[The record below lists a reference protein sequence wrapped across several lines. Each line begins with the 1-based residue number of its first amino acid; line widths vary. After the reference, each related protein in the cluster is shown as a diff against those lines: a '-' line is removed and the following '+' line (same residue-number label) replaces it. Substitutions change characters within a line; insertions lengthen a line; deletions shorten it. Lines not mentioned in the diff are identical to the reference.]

1 VLYTVEVRLVNFKSL
16 TIKNFLSVGETP
28 VTINFQPGVNV
39 ITGTNYDKED
49 SKNGV
54 GKSTIADALYFA
66 LFGTTIRELSKD
78 LIVNSFTKKKC
89 EVMLD
94 IDIENGNGLS
104 QYRIVRTINP
114 TKCHMTKNGEDIT
127 RSTMAKTNEFIQKL
141 VLSNGKI
148 FQNSVIMTINNTV
161 PFMAQSKVDKRK
173 FIESILSLE
182 IFSDMLSKAREEH
195 NELKKD
201 YEVLFTKIEGIEKG
215 YMFNKE
221 QLDAFEENKRQK
233 IEALIK
239 RIEENKQKI
248 EELKKS
254 IKQLPDDVLEKLDI
268 KIQQCNEEL
277 QELQKL
283 YKNAYQV
290 LADIKSKICHIED
303 QLKEIEKV
311 GAICTTCK
319 RAYSD
324 DDLKHKEA
332 NKKELN
338 SKLKDLTRELNIAQ
352 KELDKV
358 NTSQVKKE
366 KEIKDIQDKKN
377 IIRDVLNNNKN
388 IETKYGLINET
399 IQSLLK
405 EIEQVKNETN
415 KALEEVVKDLEEKFK
430 TGKQELVKLDHNCS
444 VLEVVRFVVSEEG
457 VKSYIVKKILA
468 VLNGRMAYYLDK
480 LHANCLCQFNEF
492 FDELITDEK
501 GEQKSYFNFSG
512 GERKRI
518 DLACLFSFLDI
529 RRMQGD
535 VHFSTIFYDELL
547 DSSLDDKGV
556 ELVLDILRERAQ
568 KHNENCYIITHRGTT
583 ITEKIDNTVF
593 LEKRNNFT
601 YLLS

>member
-1 VLYTVEVRLVNFKSL
+1 MRLVNFKTLS
-16 TIKNFLSVGETP
+16 IKNFLSVGEVP
-28 VTINFQPGVNV
+28 VTINFQDGVNV

-78 LIVNSFTKKKC
+78 LIVNSFSKKKC
-89 EVMLD
+89 EVVLD

-104 QYRIVRTINP
+104 QYRITRTINP

-127 RSTMAKTNEFIQKL
+127 RSTMAKTNEYIQKL
-141 VLSNGKI
+141 IMSNGKI

-161 PFMAQSKVDKRK
+161 PFMAQSKIDKRK

-182 IFSDMLSKAREEH
+182 IFSEMLSKAREEH
-195 NELKKD
+195 NILKKD
-201 YEVLFTKIEGIEKG
+201 YEVLFTKVEGIEKG
-215 YMFNKE
+215 YKFNKE
-221 QLDAFEENKRQK
+221 QLDTFEENKKLK
-233 IEALIK
+233 IAEIEKRIDENKVKVADLIK
-239 RIEENKQKI
+239 Q
-248 EELKKS
+248 
-254 IKQLPDDVLEKLDI
+254 IKQLPDDVMQKLDE
-268 KIQQCNEEL
+268 KEQACKDELVNIQ
-277 QELQKL
+277 KD
-283 YKNAYQV
+283 YKQAYQT
-290 LADIKSKICHIED
+290 LADIKSKISHTED
-303 QLKEIEKV
+303 QLEEIEKV

-319 RAYSD
+319 RAYSA

-338 SKLKDLTRELNIAQ
+338 SKLKELNKKLTTAQ
-352 KELDKV
+352 KALDKV
-358 NTSQVKKE
+358 NSDQVKKE
-366 KEIKDIQDKKN
+366 KELKDIQDKKN
-377 IIRDVLNNNKN
+377 VVRDVINNNKN
-388 IETKYGLINET
+388 TETKISLINEN
-399 IQSLLK
+399 IQALLK
-405 EIEQVKNETN
+405 EIEDVKKQTNE
-415 KALEEVVKDLEEKFK
+415 ALENVVKELEEKLK
-430 TGKQELVKLDHNCS
+430 TGKQELEKLDHHCN
-444 VLEVVRFVVSEEG
+444 VLECVKFVVSEEG

-480 LHANCLCQFNEF
+480 LHANCLCQFDEF
-492 FDELITDEK
+492 FDEQITDEK
-501 GEQKSYFNFSG
+501 SEHKSYFNFSG

-568 KHNENCYIITHRGTT
+568 KHKENCYIITHRGTT

-601 YLLS
+601 YLLE

>member
-1 VLYTVEVRLVNFKSL
+1 MRLVNFKSL
-16 TIKNFLSVGETP
+16 IIKNFLSVGETP
-28 VTINFQPGVNV
+28 VTIDFQTGVNV
-39 ITGTNYDKED
+39 ITGINYDKED

-54 GKSTIADALYFA
+54 GKSTIADALYFS
-66 LFGTTIRELSKD
+66 LFGATIRELSKD

-89 EVMLD
+89 EVVLNF
-94 IDIENGNGLS
+94 DIENGNGKS
-104 QYRIVRTINP
+104 EYKIVRTINP
-114 TKCHMTKNGEDIT
+114 TKCFMTRNGEDIT

-141 VLSNGKI
+141 VMSNGKI
-148 FQNSVIMTINNTV
+148 FQNSVIMTINTTI
-161 PFMAQSKVDKRK
+161 PFMAQSKIDKRK

-215 YMFNKE
+215 YKFNKE

-233 IEALIK
+233 IEALVK

-248 EELKKS
+248 EELKKE
-254 IKQLPDDVLEKLDI
+254 IKQLPKDVIEKLNTKEEEI
-268 KIQQCNEEL
+268 NNELKQIRE
-277 QELQKL
+277 L
-283 YKNAYQV
+283 YKAAYNN
-290 LADIKSKICHIED
+290 LADVKSKISHAEG
-303 QLKEIEKV
+303 QLKEIDKV

-319 RAYSD
+319 RAYSE
-324 DDLKHKEA
+324 DDLKHKES

-338 SKLKDLTRELNIAQ
+338 NKLKVLNKELDIAQ
-352 KELDKV
+352 KALDKI
-358 NTSQVKKE
+358 NTDQSKKE
-366 KEIKDIQDKKN
+366 KELKDIQDKKN
-377 IIRDVLNNNKN
+377 VVRDVINSNNNISTKITL
-388 IETKYGLINET
+388 IEEN

-405 EIEQVKNETN
+405 EIDRVKQESN
-415 KALEEVVKDLEEKFK
+415 KALEEVVKDLEEKLK
-430 TGKQELVKLDHNCS
+430 TGKQELEKLDHDCS

-556 ELVLDILRERAQ
+556 ELVLDVLRERARL
-568 KHNENCYIITHRGTT
+568 HNENCYIITHRGTT

>member
-1 VLYTVEVRLVNFKSL
+1 VRLVNFKSL

-28 VTINFQPGVNV
+28 VTVNFQSGVNV
-39 ITGTNYDKED
+39 ITGINYDKED

-89 EVMLD
+89 EIVLD

-104 QYRIVRTINP
+104 QYRITRTINP
-114 TKCHMTKNGEDIT
+114 TKCHMTKNGEDVT
-127 RSTMAKTNEFIQKL
+127 RSTMAKTNEYIQKL
-141 VLSNGKI
+141 IMSNGKI

-161 PFMAQSKVDKRK
+161 PFMAQSKIDKRK

-182 IFSDMLSKAREEH
+182 IFSEMLSKAREEH
-195 NELKKD
+195 NILKKD
-201 YEVLFTKIEGIEKG
+201 YEVLFAKVEGIEKG
-215 YMFNKE
+215 YKFNKE
-221 QLDAFEENKRQK
+221 QLDAFEETKRQK
-233 IEALIK
+233 IETLTK
-239 RIEENKQKI
+239 RIDESKAKI
-248 EELKKS
+248 EELKKD
-254 IKQLPDDVLEKLDI
+254 IKQLPNDVLEKLDV

-277 QELQKL
+277 QELQKQ
-283 YKNAYQV
+283 YKNAYQI
-290 LADIKSKICHIED
+290 LADVKSKISHIED

-324 DDLKHKEA
+324 DDLKHKES

-338 SKLKDLTRELNIAQ
+338 SKLKDLNKELATAQ
-352 KELDKV
+352 KALDKV
-358 NTSQVKKE
+358 NTDQTKKE
-366 KEIKDIQDKKN
+366 KEIKDLQDKKN
-377 IIRDVLNNNKN
+377 VVRDVLNNNKN
-388 IETKYGLINET
+388 TETKIGLINES
-399 IQSLLK
+399 IQELLK
-405 EIEQVKNETN
+405 EIEDVKKQTNE
-415 KALEEVVKDLEEKFK
+415 ALENVVKDLEEKLK
-430 TGKQELVKLDHNCS
+430 TGKADLEKLDHDCN
-444 VLEVVRFVVSEEG
+444 VLECVKFVVSEEG

-468 VLNGRMAYYLDK
+468 VLNGRMAYYLEK
-480 LHANCLCQFNEF
+480 LHANCLCQFDEF
-492 FDELITDEK
+492 FDEQITDEK
-501 GEQKSYFNFSG
+501 GEHKSYFNFSG

-556 ELVLDILRERAQ
+556 ELVLDVLRERAL
-568 KHNENCYIITHRGTT
+568 KHKENCYIITHRGTT

-601 YLLS
+601 YLLT

>member
-1 VLYTVEVRLVNFKSL
+1 MRLVNFKSL
-16 TIKNFLSVGETP
+16 TIKNFLSVGEVP
-28 VTINFQPGVNV
+28 VTINFQDGVNV
-39 ITGTNYDKED
+39 ITGINYDKED

-78 LIVNSFTKKKC
+78 LIVNSFSKKKC
-89 EVMLD
+89 EVVLD
-94 IDIENGNGLS
+94 INIENGNGLS
-104 QYRIVRTINP
+104 QYRITRTINP

-127 RSTMAKTNEFIQKL
+127 RSTMAKTNEYIQKL
-141 VLSNGKI
+141 IMSNGKI

-161 PFMAQSKVDKRK
+161 PFMAQSKIDKRK

-182 IFSDMLSKAREEH
+182 IFSEMLSKAREEH
-195 NELKKD
+195 NTLKKD
-201 YEVLFTKIEGIEKG
+201 YEVLFAKTEGIEKG
-215 YMFNKE
+215 YTFNKE
-221 QLDAFEENKRQK
+221 QLDTFEENKKQK
-233 IEALIK
+233 VTELEK
-239 RIEENKQKI
+239 RIDENKAKVA
-248 EELKKS
+248 ELKKD
-254 IKQLPDDVLEKLDI
+254 IKELPDDVLERLNI
-268 KIQQCNEEL
+268 KIEQCNEEL
-277 QELQKL
+277 KEIQNL
-283 YKNAYQV
+283 YKAAYQN
-290 LADIKSKICHIED
+290 LADVKSKISHVEN
-303 QLKEIEKV
+303 QLKETEKV

-324 DDLKHKEA
+324 DDIKHKES

-338 SKLKDLTRELNIAQ
+338 NKLKDLN
-352 KELDKV
+352 KELATVQRALDIV
-358 NTSQVKKE
+358 NTNQVKKE
-366 KEIKDIQDKKN
+366 KEIKDVQDKKN
-377 IIRDVLNNNKN
+377 VVRDILNNNKN
-388 IETKYGLINET
+388 VEVKIGLINEN
-399 IQSLLK
+399 IQDVLKDINDVKKQTNESL
-405 EIEQVKNETN
+405 EN
-415 KALEEVVKDLEEKFK
+415 VVKELKQKFI
-430 TGKQELVKLDHNCS
+430 TGKEELEKLDKECA
-444 VLEVVRFVVSEEG
+444 VLECVKFVVSEEG

-480 LHANCLCQFNEF
+480 LHANCLCQFDEF
-492 FDELITDEK
+492 FDEQITDEK
-501 GEQKSYFNFSG
+501 KEHKSYFNFSG

-583 ITEKIDNTVF
+583 ITEKIDNTIF

-601 YLLS
+601 YLL

>member
-1 VLYTVEVRLVNFKSL
+1 VRLVNFKTL

-28 VTINFQPGVNV
+28 VAISFQEGVNV

-78 LIVNSFTKKKC
+78 LIVNSFSKKKC
-89 EVMLD
+89 EVVLD

-104 QYRIVRTINP
+104 QYRITRTINP
-114 TKCHMTKNGEDIT
+114 TKCYMTKNGEDVT
-127 RSTMAKTNEFIQKL
+127 RSTMAKTNEYIQRL
-141 VLSNGKI
+141 IMSNGKI

-161 PFMAQSKVDKRK
+161 PFMAQSKIDKRK

-182 IFSDMLSKAREEH
+182 IFSEMLSKAREEH
-195 NELKKD
+195 NVLKKD
-201 YEVLFTKIEGIEKG
+201 YEVLFAKVEGIEKG
-215 YMFNKE
+215 YNFNKE
-221 QLDAFEENKRQK
+221 QLDAFEENKRLK
-233 IEALIK
+233 IEALEK
-239 RIEENKQKI
+239 RIEENKIKI
-248 EELKKS
+248 DELKKS
-254 IKQLPDDVLEKLDI
+254 IKELPEDVLERLDI
-268 KIQQCNEEL
+268 KVEQGNEEL
-277 QELQKL
+277 KEIQNL
-283 YKNAYQV
+283 YKAAYQN
-290 LADIKSKICHIED
+290 LADIKSKINHIED

-324 DDLKHKEA
+324 DDLKHKES

-338 SKLKDLTRELNIAQ
+338 NKLKELNKELAIAQ
-352 KELDKV
+352 KGLDKV
-358 NTSQVKKE
+358 NASQVKKE

-377 IIRDVLNNNKN
+377 VVRDVLNNNKN
-388 IETKYGLINET
+388 IETKIGLINENVHE
-399 IQSLLK
+399 IIK
-405 EIEQVKNETN
+405 EIDEVKKQTN
-415 KALEEVVKDLEEKFK
+415 DALERVVKELEEKLK
-430 TGKQELVKLDHNCS
+430 TGKTDLGKLDHECN
-444 VLEVVRFVVSEEG
+444 VLECVKFVVSEEG

-480 LHANCLCQFNEF
+480 LHANCLCQFDEF
-492 FDELITDEK
+492 FDEQITDEK
-501 GEQKSYFNFSG
+501 GEHKSYFNFSG

-556 ELVLDILRERAQ
+556 ELVLDILKERAL
-568 KHNENCYIITHRGTT
+568 KHKENCYIITHRGTT

-601 YLLS
+601 YLLQ

>member
-1 VLYTVEVRLVNFKSL
+1 MRLVNFKSL

-28 VTINFQPGVNV
+28 VTINFQTGVNV

-89 EVMLD
+89 EVVLD

-104 QYRIVRTINP
+104 QYRITRTINP

-127 RSTMAKTNEFIQKL
+127 RSTMAKTNEYIQKL

-161 PFMAQSKVDKRK
+161 PFMAQSKIDKRK

-182 IFSDMLSKAREEH
+182 IFSEMLSKAREEH
-195 NELKKD
+195 NILKKD
-201 YEVLFTKIEGIEKG
+201 YEVLFTKVEGIEKG
-215 YMFNKE
+215 YKFNKE
-221 QLDAFEENKRQK
+221 QLDTFEENK
-233 IEALIK
+233 
-239 RIEENKQKI
+239 KQKI
-248 EELKKS
+248 AEIEKRIAENKVKIADLIKQ
-254 IKQLPDDVLEKLDI
+254 IKQLPDDVMQKLDE
-268 KIQQCNEEL
+268 KEQSCKDELVNIQ
-277 QELQKL
+277 KD
-283 YKNAYQV
+283 YKQAYQT
-290 LADIKSKICHIED
+290 LADIKSKISHIED
-303 QLKEIEKV
+303 QLEEIEKV

-319 RAYSD
+319 RAYSN

-338 SKLKDLTRELNIAQ
+338 IRLKGLNKELIAAQ
-352 KELDKV
+352 KTLDKV
-358 NTSQVKKE
+358 NSDQSKKE
-366 KEIKDIQDKKN
+366 KELKDIQDKKN
-377 IIRDVLNNNKN
+377 VVRDVISNNKN
-388 IETKYGLINET
+388 TETKISLINEN
-399 IQSLLK
+399 IQALLK
-405 EIEQVKNETN
+405 EIKEVQKLTNE
-415 KALEEVVKDLEEKFK
+415 ALENVVKELEEKLK
-430 TGKQELVKLDHNCS
+430 IGKKSLEKLDKDCS
-444 VLEVVRFVVSEEG
+444 VLECVKFVVSEEG

-480 LHANCLCQFNEF
+480 LHANCLCQFDEF
-492 FDELITDEK
+492 FDEQITDEK
-501 GEQKSYFNFSG
+501 GELKSYFNFSG

-556 ELVLDILRERAQ
+556 ELVLDVLRERAQ

-601 YLLS
+601 YLLT

>member
-1 VLYTVEVRLVNFKSL
+1 MRLVNFKSL

-28 VTINFQPGVNV
+28 VTVNFQSGVNV
-39 ITGTNYDKED
+39 ITGINYDKED

-66 LFGTTIRELSKD
+66 LFGTTIRDLSKD

-89 EVMLD
+89 EVVLNF
-94 IDIENGNGLS
+94 DIENGNGKS
-104 QYRIVRTINP
+104 EYKIVRTINP
-114 TKCHMTKNGEDIT
+114 TKCFMTRNGEDIT

-141 VLSNGKI
+141 VMSNGKI
-148 FQNSVIMTINNTV
+148 FQNSVIMTINTTV
-161 PFMAQSKVDKRK
+161 PFMAQSKIDKRK

-201 YEVLFTKIEGIEKG
+201 YEVLYTKIEGIEKG
-215 YMFNKE
+215 YKFNKE
-221 QLDAFEENKRQK
+221 QLDTFEENKRQK

-239 RIEENKQKI
+239 RIEENKQKV
-248 EELKKS
+248 EGLKKD
-254 IKQLPDDVLEKLDI
+254 IKKLPDDVIEKLNAKEEEI
-268 KIQQCNEEL
+268 NNELKQIRE
-277 QELQKL
+277 L
-283 YKNAYQV
+283 YKAAYNN
-290 LADIKSKICHIED
+290 LADVKSKISHVES
-303 QLKEIEKV
+303 QLKEIDKV

-319 RAYSD
+319 REYSE
-324 DDLKHKEA
+324 DDLKHKES

-338 SKLKDLTRELNIAQ
+338 NKLKNFDKELTIAQ
-352 KELDKV
+352 KALDTV
-358 NTSQVKKE
+358 NADQSRKE
-366 KEIKDIQDKKN
+366 KDLKDVQDKKN
-377 IIRDVLNNNKN
+377 VVRDVINSNNNIGTKITL
-388 IETKYGLINET
+388 IEEN

-405 EIEQVKNETN
+405 EIEQVKNESN
-415 KALEEVVKDLEEKFK
+415 KALEEVVKDLENKLK
-430 TGKQELVKLDHNCS
+430 AGKVDLEKLDHDCS
-444 VLEVVRFVVSEEG
+444 VLEVVKFVVSEEG

-480 LHANCLCQFNEF
+480 LHANCLCQFNEY
-492 FDELITDEK
+492 FDEQITDEK

-556 ELVLDILRERAQ
+556 ELVLDVLRERAQ
-568 KHNENCYIITHRGTT
+568 MYNENCYIITHRGTT

>member
-1 VLYTVEVRLVNFKSL
+1 
-16 TIKNFLSVGETP
+16 
-28 VTINFQPGVNV
+28 
-39 ITGTNYDKED
+39 
-49 SKNGV
+49 
-54 GKSTIADALYFA
+54 
-66 LFGTTIRELSKD
+66 
-78 LIVNSFTKKKC
+78 
-89 EVMLD
+89 
-94 IDIENGNGLS
+94 
-104 QYRIVRTINP
+104 
-114 TKCHMTKNGEDIT
+114 MTRNGEDIT

-141 VLSNGKI
+141 VMSNGKI
-148 FQNSVIMTINNTV
+148 FQNSVIMTINTTV
-161 PFMAQSKVDKRK
+161 PFMAQSKIDKRK

-215 YMFNKE
+215 YKFNKE

-233 IEALIK
+233 IEALVK
-239 RIEENKQKI
+239 RIDENKQKI
-248 EELKKS
+248 EEFKKE
-254 IKQLPDDVLEKLDI
+254 IKQLPKDVIEKLNTKEEEI
-268 KIQQCNEEL
+268 NNELKQIRE
-277 QELQKL
+277 L
-283 YKNAYQV
+283 YKAAYNN
-290 LADIKSKICHIED
+290 LADVKSRISHAEG
-303 QLKEIEKV
+303 QLKEIDKV

-319 RAYSD
+319 RAYSE
-324 DDLKHKEA
+324 DDLKHKDS

-338 SKLKDLTRELNIAQ
+338 NKLKALNKEFDTAQ
-352 KELDKV
+352 KALDKI
-358 NTSQVKKE
+358 NIDQAKKE
-366 KEIKDIQDKKN
+366 KELKDIQDKKN
-377 IIRDVLNNNKN
+377 VVRDVINNNKN
-388 IETKYGLINET
+388 IETKITLIEEN
-399 IQSLLK
+399 IQSLTK
-405 EIEQVKNETN
+405 EIDQVKQESN
-415 KALEEVVKDLEEKFK
+415 KALEEVVKDLEEKLK
-430 TGKQELVKLDHNCS
+430 TGKQELEKLDHDCS

-468 VLNGRMAYYLDK
+468 VLNGRMAYYLEK

-556 ELVLDILRERAQ
+556 ELVLDVLRERAQ
-568 KHNENCYIITHRGTT
+568 MYNENCYIITHRGTT

>member
-1 VLYTVEVRLVNFKSL
+1 MRLVNFKTL
-16 TIKNFLSVGETP
+16 TIKNFLSVGESP
-28 VTINFQPGVNV
+28 VTIDFQKGVNV
-39 ITGTNYDKED
+39 ITGINHDKED

-78 LIVNSFTKKKC
+78 LIVNSFTKKRC
-89 EVMLD
+89 EVVLD
-94 IDIENGNGLS
+94 FDVENGNGLS
-104 QYRIVRTINP
+104 QYRIIRTINP
-114 TKCHMTKNGEDIT
+114 TKCFLTRNGEDVT
-127 RSTMAKTNEFIQKL
+127 RSTMAKTNEYIQKL

-161 PFMAQSKVDKRK
+161 PFMAQSKIDKRK

-195 NELKKD
+195 NGLKKD

-215 YMFNKE
+215 YKFNKE

-233 IEALIK
+233 IETLVK
-239 RIEENKQKI
+239 RVDENKQKI
-248 EELKKS
+248 EELKKQ
-254 IKQLPDDVLEKLDI
+254 IKSLPADVIEKLNI
-268 KIQQCNEEL
+268 KEEEINNEL
-277 QELQKL
+277 KQVRDL
-283 YKNAYQV
+283 YKAAYNN
-290 LADIKSKICHIED
+290 LADFKSKISHIED

-319 RAYSD
+319 REYSE

-338 SKLKDLTRELNIAQ
+338 SKLKDCNKDLNTAQ
-352 KELDKV
+352 KALDKI
-358 NTSQVKKE
+358 NTDQIKKE
-366 KEIKDIQDKKN
+366 KELKDIQDKKN
-377 IIRDVLNNNKN
+377 VVRDVINSNNNTNTKITLIEEN
-388 IETKYGLINET
+388 IESLSKET
-399 IQSLLK
+399 
-405 EIEQVKNETN
+405 EQVKNESN
-415 KALEEVVKDLEEKFK
+415 KALEEVVTDLEEKLK
-430 TGKQELVKLDHNCS
+430 TGKQDLEKLDHDCS
-444 VLEVVRFVVSEEG
+444 VLEVVKFVVSEEG

-492 FDELITDEK
+492 FDEQITDEK

-556 ELVLDILRERAQ
+556 ELVLDILRERSQ
-568 KHNENCYIITHRGTT
+568 MYNENCYIITHRGTT

>member
-1 VLYTVEVRLVNFKSL
+1 VRLVNFKSL

-89 EVMLD
+89 EVVLD

-104 QYRIVRTINP
+104 QYRITRTINP

-127 RSTMAKTNEFIQKL
+127 RSTMAKTNEYIQKL

-161 PFMAQSKVDKRK
+161 PFMAQSKIDKRK

-182 IFSDMLSKAREEH
+182 IFSEMLSKAREEH
-195 NELKKD
+195 NTLKKD
-201 YEVLFTKIEGIEKG
+201 YEVLFTKVEGIEKG
-215 YMFNKE
+215 YKFNKE
-221 QLDAFEENKRQK
+221 QLETFEENKKLK
-233 IEALIK
+233 IEALEK
-239 RIEENKQKI
+239 RTEENKAKTDD
-248 EELKKS
+248 LKKD
-254 IKQLPDDVLEKLDI
+254 IKELPDDVQERLNI
-268 KIQQCNEEL
+268 KIEQCNEEL
-277 QELQKL
+277 KEIQNL
-283 YKNAYQV
+283 YKAAYQN
-290 LADIKSKICHIED
+290 LADVKSKINHAEN
-303 QLKEIEKV
+303 QLKETEKV

-324 DDLKHKEA
+324 DDIKHKES

-338 SKLKDLTRELNIAQ
+338 NKLKDLNKELATAQ
-352 KELDKV
+352 KTLDKV
-358 NTSQVKKE
+358 NTNQVKKE
-366 KEIKDIQDKKN
+366 KEIKDVQDKKN
-377 IIRDVLNNNKN
+377 VVRDVLNNNKN
-388 IETKYGLINET
+388 VEVKIGLINEN
-399 IQSLLK
+399 IQEILK
-405 EIEQVKNETN
+405 DIDEVKKQTN
-415 KALEEVVKDLEEKFK
+415 NVLENVVKELEEKLK
-430 TGKQELVKLDHNCS
+430 AGKQELEKLDKDCA
-444 VLEVVRFVVSEEG
+444 VLECVKFVVSEEG

-480 LHANCLCQFNEF
+480 LHANCLCQFDEF
-492 FDELITDEK
+492 FDEQITDEK
-501 GEQKSYFNFSG
+501 GELKSYFNFSG

-556 ELVLDILRERAQ
+556 ELVLDVLRERAQ

-601 YLLS
+601 YLLT

>member
-1 VLYTVEVRLVNFKSL
+1 MRLVNFKSL

-28 VTINFQPGVNV
+28 VTINFQSGVNV
-39 ITGTNYDKED
+39 ITGVNYDKED

-89 EVMLD
+89 EVVLD
-94 IDIENGNGLS
+94 FDVENGNGLS
-104 QYRIVRTINP
+104 QYRIIRTIGP

-127 RSTMAKTNEFIQKL
+127 RSTMAKTNEYIQKL

-161 PFMAQSKVDKRK
+161 PFMAQSKIDKRK

-182 IFSDMLSKAREEH
+182 IFSEMLSKAREEH
-195 NELKKD
+195 NILKKD
-201 YEVLFTKIEGIEKG
+201 YEVLFTKVEGIEKG
-215 YMFNKE
+215 YKFNKE
-221 QLDAFEENKRQK
+221 QLDAFEETK
-233 IEALIK
+233 
-239 RIEENKQKI
+239 KQKI
-248 EELKKS
+248 EILTKRINENKIKIEDLKKE
-254 IKQLPDDVLEKLDI
+254 IKSLPEDVLEKLDI
-268 KIQQCNEEL
+268 KIEQCN
-277 QELQKL
+277 QELNEIRNQ
-283 YKNAYQV
+283 YKIAYQN
-290 LADIKSKICHIED
+290 LADIKSKISHIEN
-303 QLKEIEKV
+303 QLQEIEKV

-319 RAYSD
+319 RAYSED
-324 DDLKHKEA
+324 DIKHKES

-338 SKLKDLTRELNIAQ
+338 NKLKELNKELNVAQ
-352 KELDKV
+352 KALDKV
-358 NTSQVKKE
+358 NDGQVKKE
-366 KEIKDIQDKKN
+366 KEVKDIQDKKTVV
-377 IIRDVLNNNKN
+377 RDVLNNNKN
-388 IETKYGLINET
+388 TEIKIGLINES
-399 IQSLLK
+399 IQEQLN
-405 EIEQVKNETN
+405 EIEEVKKQTNE
-415 KALEEVVKDLEEKFK
+415 ALENVVKDLEEKLK
-430 TGKQELVKLDHNCS
+430 TGKVDLEKLDHECN
-444 VLEVVRFVVSEEG
+444 VLECVKFVVSEEG

-480 LHANCLCQFNEF
+480 LHANCLCQFDEF
-492 FDELITDEK
+492 FDEQITDEK
-501 GEQKSYFNFSG
+501 GEHKSYFNFSG

-601 YLLS
+601 YLL

>member
-1 VLYTVEVRLVNFKSL
+1 MRLVNFKSL

-28 VTINFQPGVNV
+28 VTINFQTGVNV
-39 ITGTNYDKED
+39 ITGINYDKED

-89 EVMLD
+89 EVVLD

-104 QYRIVRTINP
+104 QYRITRTINP

-127 RSTMAKTNEFIQKL
+127 RSTMAKTNEYIQKL

-182 IFSDMLSKAREEH
+182 IFSEMLSKAREEH
-195 NELKKD
+195 NTLKKD
-201 YEVLFTKIEGIEKG
+201 YEVLFTKVEGIEKG
-215 YMFNKE
+215 YKFNKE
-221 QLDAFEENKRQK
+221 QLDTFEENKKQK
-233 IEALIK
+233 VTELEKRIDENKVKVAELIK
-239 RIEENKQKI
+239 M
-248 EELKKS
+248 
-254 IKQLPDDVLEKLDI
+254 IKQLPDDVMQKLDE
-268 KIQQCNEEL
+268 KEQTCKDELVNIQ
-277 QELQKL
+277 KD
-283 YKNAYQV
+283 YKQAYQV
-290 LADIKSKICHIED
+290 LADVKSKISHIEG

-338 SKLKDLTRELNIAQ
+338 SKLKDFNKELTTAQ
-352 KELDKV
+352 KALDKV
-358 NTSQVKKE
+358 NSDQGKKE
-366 KEIKDIQDKKN
+366 KEHKDIQDKKN
-377 IIRDVLNNNKN
+377 VIRDVINNNKN
-388 IETKYGLINET
+388 TETKISLINEN
-399 IQSLLK
+399 IQAILK
-405 EIEQVKNETN
+405 DIDEVKKQTN
-415 KALEEVVKDLEEKFK
+415 DVLENVVKELEEKLK
-430 TGKQELVKLDHNCS
+430 TGKQELEKLDKDCA
-444 VLEVVRFVVSEEG
+444 VLECVKFVVSEEG

-480 LHANCLCQFNEF
+480 LHANCLCQFDEF
-492 FDELITDEK
+492 FDEQITDEK
-501 GEQKSYFNFSG
+501 GELKSYFNFSG

-556 ELVLDILRERAQ
+556 ELVLDVLRERAQ

-601 YLLS
+601 YLLA

>member
-1 VLYTVEVRLVNFKSL
+1 VRLVNFKSL

-54 GKSTIADALYFA
+54 GKSTIADALYFT

-89 EVMLD
+89 EVVLD
-94 IDIENGNGLS
+94 FDIENGNGLS
-104 QYRIVRTINP
+104 KYQITRTINP

-161 PFMAQSKVDKRK
+161 PFMAQSKIDKRK

-182 IFSDMLSKAREEH
+182 IFSEMLSKAREEH
-195 NELKKD
+195 NILKKD
-201 YEVLFTKIEGIEKG
+201 YEVLFTKVEGIEKG
-215 YMFNKE
+215 YKFNKE
-221 QLDAFEENKRQK
+221 QLDTFEENKKQK
-233 IEALIK
+233 VAELEKRIDESKAKIADLIK
-239 RIEENKQKI
+239 QI
-248 EELKKS
+248 KK
-254 IKQLPDDVLEKLDI
+254 LPDDVMQKLDE
-268 KIQQCNEEL
+268 KEEACKDELVNIQ
-277 QELQKL
+277 KD
-283 YKNAYQV
+283 YKQAYQT
-290 LADIKSKICHIED
+290 LADIKSKISNVED

-338 SKLKDLTRELNIAQ
+338 NKLKDLNKELIVAQ
-352 KELDKV
+352 KALDKV
-358 NTSQVKKE
+358 NSDQVKKE
-366 KEIKDIQDKKN
+366 KELKDIQDKKN
-377 IIRDVLNNNKN
+377 VVRDVISNNKN
-388 IETKYGLINET
+388 TETKIGLINEN
-399 IQSLLK
+399 IQAILK
-405 EIEQVKNETN
+405 EIEDVKKQTNE
-415 KALEEVVKDLEEKFK
+415 ALENVVKELEEKLK
-430 TGKQELVKLDHNCS
+430 VGKEGLEKLDKDCS
-444 VLEVVRFVVSEEG
+444 VLECVKFVVSEEG

-480 LHANCLCQFNEF
+480 LHANCLCQFDEF
-492 FDELITDEK
+492 FDEQITDEK
-501 GEQKSYFNFSG
+501 GEHKSYFNFSG
-512 GERKRI
+512 GEKKRI

-556 ELVLDILRERAQ
+556 ELVLDVLRERAQ

-583 ITEKIDNTVF
+583 ITEKIDNTIF

>member
-1 VLYTVEVRLVNFKSL
+1 MRLVNFKSL

-28 VTINFQPGVNV
+28 VTINFQTGVNV
-39 ITGTNYDKED
+39 ITGVNYDKED

-89 EVMLD
+89 EVVLTLV
-94 IDIENGNGLS
+94 IENGNGKS
-104 QYRIVRTINP
+104 EYKIVRSINP
-114 TKCHMTKNGEDIT
+114 TKCFMTRNGEDIT
-127 RSTMAKTNEFIQKL
+127 RSTMAKTNEYIQRL

-195 NELKKD
+195 NEIKKD

-215 YMFNKE
+215 YKFNKE

-239 RIEENKQKI
+239 RIDENKQKI
-248 EELKKS
+248 VDLKKE
-254 IKQLPDDVLEKLDI
+254 IKQLPGNVIEKLNI
-268 KIQQCNEEL
+268 KEEETNNEL
-277 QELQKL
+277 KQIKDL
-283 YKNAYQV
+283 YKAAYNN
-290 LADIKSKICHIED
+290 LADIKSKINHVED
-303 QLKEIEKV
+303 QLEEIDKV

-319 RAYSD
+319 RAYSE

-338 SKLKDLTRELNIAQ
+338 NKLKELNKELTIAQ
-352 KELDKV
+352 KALDKI
-358 NTSQVKKE
+358 NTDQVKKE
-366 KEIKDIQDKKN
+366 KELKDIQDKKN
-377 IIRDVLNNNKN
+377 VVRDIINNNNN
-388 IETKYGLINET
+388 ISTKITLIEEN

-405 EIEQVKNETN
+405 EIEQVKNESN
-415 KALEEVVKDLEEKFK
+415 KALEEVVKDLEEKLK
-430 TGKQELVKLDHNCS
+430 TGKQELEKLDHDCS

-492 FDELITDEK
+492 FDEQITDEK

-556 ELVLDILRERAQ
+556 ELVLDVLRERAQ
-568 KHNENCYIITHRGTT
+568 TYNENCYIITHRGTT

-601 YLLS
+601 YLL

>member
-1 VLYTVEVRLVNFKSL
+1 VRLVNFKSL

-28 VTINFQPGVNV
+28 VTINFQTGVNV
-39 ITGTNYDKED
+39 ITGINYDKED

-89 EVMLD
+89 EVVLD

-104 QYRIVRTINP
+104 QYRITRTINP

-127 RSTMAKTNEFIQKL
+127 RSTMAKTNEYIQKL

-182 IFSDMLSKAREEH
+182 IFSEMLSKAREEH
-195 NELKKD
+195 NTLKKD
-201 YEVLFTKIEGIEKG
+201 YEVLFTKVEGIEKG
-215 YMFNKE
+215 YKFNKE
-221 QLDAFEENKRQK
+221 QLDTFEENKKQK
-233 IEALIK
+233 VTELEKRIDENKVKVAELIK
-239 RIEENKQKI
+239 M
-248 EELKKS
+248 
-254 IKQLPDDVLEKLDI
+254 IKQLPDDVMQKLDE
-268 KIQQCNEEL
+268 KEQTCKDELVNIQ
-277 QELQKL
+277 KD
-283 YKNAYQV
+283 YKQAYQV
-290 LADIKSKICHIED
+290 LADVKSKISHIEG

-338 SKLKDLTRELNIAQ
+338 SKLKDFNKELTTAQ
-352 KELDKV
+352 KALDKV
-358 NTSQVKKE
+358 NSDQGKKE
-366 KEIKDIQDKKN
+366 KEHKDIQDKKN
-377 IIRDVLNNNKN
+377 VIRDVINNNKN
-388 IETKYGLINET
+388 TETKISLINEN
-399 IQSLLK
+399 IQAILK
-405 EIEQVKNETN
+405 DIDEVKKQTN
-415 KALEEVVKDLEEKFK
+415 DVLENVVKELEEKLK
-430 TGKQELVKLDHNCS
+430 TGKQELEKLDKDCA
-444 VLEVVRFVVSEEG
+444 VLECVKFVVSEEG

-480 LHANCLCQFNEF
+480 LHANCLCQFDEF
-492 FDELITDEK
+492 FDEQITDEK
-501 GEQKSYFNFSG
+501 GELKSYFNFSG

-556 ELVLDILRERAQ
+556 ELVLDVLRERAQ

-601 YLLS
+601 YLLA

>member
-1 VLYTVEVRLVNFKSL
+1 MRLVNFKTLS
-16 TIKNFLSVGETP
+16 IKNFLSVGEVP
-28 VTINFQPGVNV
+28 VTINFQGGVNV

-78 LIVNSFTKKKC
+78 LIVNSFSKKKC
-89 EVMLD
+89 EVVLD

-104 QYRIVRTINP
+104 QYRITRTINP
-114 TKCHMTKNGEDIT
+114 TKCYITKNGEDIT
-127 RSTMAKTNEFIQKL
+127 RSTMAKTNEYIQKL
-141 VLSNGKI
+141 IMSNGKI

-161 PFMAQSKVDKRK
+161 PFMAQSKIDKRK

-182 IFSDMLSKAREEH
+182 IFSEMLSKAREEH
-195 NELKKD
+195 NILKKD
-201 YEVLFTKIEGIEKG
+201 YEVLFTKVEGIEKG
-215 YMFNKE
+215 YKFNKE
-221 QLDAFEENKRQK
+221 QLDTFEEQKKLK
-233 IEALIK
+233 IEGLVK
-239 RIEENKQKI
+239 RIDESKVKV

-254 IKQLPDDVLEKLDI
+254 IKELPDDVLEKLDI
-268 KIQQCNEEL
+268 KIKQCNEEL
-277 QELQKL
+277 KEIQNQ
-283 YKNAYQV
+283 YKTAYQV
-290 LADIKSKICHIED
+290 LADVKSKISHIEG
-303 QLKEIEKV
+303 QLKGIEKV
-311 GAICTTCK
+311 GAICTTCN

-324 DDLKHKEA
+324 DDLKHKET

-338 SKLKDLTRELNIAQ
+338 SKLKDLTKELNAAQ

-358 NTSQVKKE
+358 NTSQGKKE
-366 KEIKDIQDKKN
+366 KEIKDVQDKKSVVK
-377 IIRDVLNNNKN
+377 DVLSNNKN
-388 IETKYGLINET
+388 TETKIGLINDS
-399 IQSLLK
+399 IQELLK
-405 EIEQVKNETN
+405 EIEAVKKQTNE
-415 KALEEVVKDLEEKFK
+415 ALENVVKELEQKLK
-430 TGKQELVKLDHNCS
+430 TGKEGLEKLDKDCS
-444 VLEVVRFVVSEEG
+444 ILECVKFVVSEEG

-480 LHANCLCQFNEF
+480 LHANCLCQFDEF
-492 FDELITDEK
+492 FDEQITDEK
-501 GEQKSYFNFSG
+501 SEHKSYFNFSG

-568 KHNENCYIITHRGTT
+568 KHKENCYIITHRGTT
-583 ITEKIDNTVF
+583 ITEKIDNTIF

-601 YLLS
+601 YLLE

>member
-1 VLYTVEVRLVNFKSL
+1 MRLVNFKSL

-39 ITGTNYDKED
+39 ITGINYDKED

-89 EVMLD
+89 EVVLTLV
-94 IDIENGNGLS
+94 IENGNGKS
-104 QYRIVRTINP
+104 EYKIIRSINP
-114 TKCHMTKNGEDIT
+114 TKCFMMRNGEDIT
-127 RSTMAKTNEFIQKL
+127 RSTMAKTNEYIQRL

-201 YEVLFTKIEGIEKG
+201 YEVLFTKIQGIEKG
-215 YMFNKE
+215 YNFNKE

-233 IEALIK
+233 IETLVK
-239 RIEENKQKI
+239 RINENKQKI
-248 EELKKS
+248 EDLKKE
-254 IKQLPDDVLEKLDI
+254 IKQLPDDVIEKLNI
-268 KIQQCNEEL
+268 KEEEINNELKQIRE
-277 QELQKL
+277 L
-283 YKNAYQV
+283 YKAAYNN
-290 LADIKSKICHIED
+290 LADIKSKISYVED
-303 QLKEIEKV
+303 QLEEIDKV

-319 RAYSD
+319 RAYSE

-338 SKLKDLTRELNIAQ
+338 NKLKALNKELDVAQ
-352 KELDKV
+352 KALDKV
-358 NTSQVKKE
+358 NADQVKKE
-366 KEIKDIQDKKN
+366 KELKDIQDKKN
-377 IIRDVLNNNKN
+377 VIRDVINSNNNIGSRISL
-388 IETKYGLINET
+388 IEEN
-399 IQSLLK
+399 IQSLLN
-405 EIEQVKNETN
+405 EIEQVKKESN
-415 KALEEVVKDLEEKFK
+415 KALEEVVKDLEEKLK
-430 TGKQELVKLDHNCS
+430 TGKQELEKLDHDCS

-556 ELVLDILRERAQ
+556 ELVLDVLRERAQ
-568 KHNENCYIITHRGTT
+568 MYNENCYIITHRGTT

-601 YLLS
+601 YIL

>member
-1 VLYTVEVRLVNFKSL
+1 MRLVNFKSL

-28 VTINFQPGVNV
+28 VVINFQNGVNV
-39 ITGTNYDKED
+39 ITGVNYDKED

-54 GKSTIADALYFA
+54 GKSTIADALYFS

-89 EVMLD
+89 EVVLD

-104 QYRIVRTINP
+104 QYRITRTINP

-127 RSTMAKTNEFIQKL
+127 RSTMAKTNEYIQKL

-161 PFMAQSKVDKRK
+161 PFMAQSKIDKRK

-182 IFSDMLSKAREEH
+182 IFSEMLSKARDEH
-195 NELKKD
+195 NILKKD
-201 YEVLFTKIEGIEKG
+201 YEVLYAKVEGIEKG
-215 YMFNKE
+215 YKFNKE
-221 QLDAFEENKRQK
+221 QLDAFEENK
-233 IEALIK
+233 
-239 RIEENKQKI
+239 KQKI
-248 EELKKS
+248 ENLLKRIGDNIQKVEEFKKQ
-254 IKQLPDDVLEKLDI
+254 IKQLPDDVIEKLNLKEEEHNNEI
-268 KIQQCNEEL
+268 KQIQEQ
-277 QELQKL
+277 
-283 YKNAYQV
+283 YKAAYNC
-290 LADIKSKICHIED
+290 LADIKSKISHIEN

-319 RAYSD
+319 RSYSE

-338 SKLKDLTRELNIAQ
+338 NKLKEQNKELTVAQ
-352 KELDKV
+352 KALDII
-358 NTSQVKKE
+358 NTNQNKKE

-377 IIRDVLNNNKN
+377 IIREVQNNNKN
-388 IETKYGLINET
+388 TEIKIGLINES
-399 IQSLLK
+399 IQELHK
-405 EIEQVKNETN
+405 EIDQIKKESN
-415 KALEEVVKDLEEKFK
+415 KALEEVVKDLEEKLNN
-430 TGKQELVKLDHNCS
+430 GKQELEKLDKECS
-444 VLEVVRFVVSEEG
+444 VLEVVKFVVSEEG

-468 VLNGRMAYYLDK
+468 VLNGRMVYYLEK
-480 LHANCLCQFNEF
+480 LEANCLCQFNEF
-492 FDELITDEK
+492 FDEQITDEK
-501 GEQKSYFNFSG
+501 GELKSYFNFSG

-556 ELVLDILRERAQ
+556 ELVLDVLRERSQ
-568 KHNENCYIITHRGTT
+568 KYKENCYIITHRGTT
-583 ITEKIDNTVF
+583 ITEKIDNTIF

-601 YLLS
+601 YLIS

>member
-1 VLYTVEVRLVNFKSL
+1 MRLVNFKSL

-28 VTINFQPGVNV
+28 ITINFQPGVNV
-39 ITGTNYDKED
+39 ITGINYDKED

-54 GKSTIADALYFA
+54 GKSTIADALYFS

-89 EVMLD
+89 EVVLD

-104 QYRIVRTINP
+104 QYRITRTINP

-127 RSTMAKTNEFIQKL
+127 RSTMAKTNEYIQKL
-141 VLSNGKI
+141 VMSNGKI

-161 PFMAQSKVDKRK
+161 PFMAQSKIDKRK

-182 IFSDMLSKAREEH
+182 IFSNMLSNAREEH

-201 YEVLFTKIEGIEKG
+201 YEVLYTKIEGIEKG
-215 YMFNKE
+215 YKFNKD
-221 QLDAFEENKRQK
+221 QLDAFEETKKNKT
-233 IEALIK
+233 ITLIK
-239 RIEENKQKI
+239 RIEDNKQKI
-248 EELKKS
+248 NDLKKE
-254 IKQLPDDVLEKLDI
+254 IKQLPDDVNKKLNI
-268 KIQQCNEEL
+268 KEQESNNALKQIQES
-277 QELQKL
+277 
-283 YKNAYQV
+283 YKTTYNN
-290 LADIKSKICHIED
+290 LADIKSKISHAQE

-319 RAYSD
+319 RAYSE
-324 DDLKHKEA
+324 DDLKHKES

-338 SKLKDLTRELNIAQ
+338 NKLKTFNEELGTIQ
-352 KELDKV
+352 KNLDKI
-358 NTSQVKKE
+358 NAEQIKKE
-366 KEIKDIQDKKN
+366 KELKDVQDKKN
-377 IIRDVLNNNKN
+377 VVRDVINDNNNISTKIILIEEN
-388 IETKYGLINET
+388 IESI
-399 IQSLLK
+399 LK
-405 EIEQVKNETN
+405 EINQVENETN
-415 KALEEVVKDLEEKFK
+415 KALEEVVQDLKEKLK
-430 TGKQELVKLDHNCS
+430 TGKHELEKLDYDCS
-444 VLEVVRFVVSEEG
+444 VLEVVKFVVSEEG
-457 VKSYIVKKILA
+457 VKSYIVKKILT
-468 VLNGRMAYYLDK
+468 VLNGRMAYYLEK

-492 FDELITDEK
+492 FDEQITDEK

-556 ELVLDILRERAQ
+556 ELVLDILRERALQ
-568 KHNENCYIITHRGTT
+568 YNENCYIITHRGTT
-583 ITEKIDNTVF
+583 ITEKIDSTVF

>member
-1 VLYTVEVRLVNFKSL
+1 VRLINFKSL
-16 TIKNFLSVGETP
+16 TIKNFLSVGEVP
-28 VTINFQPGVNV
+28 VTINFQSGVNV
-39 ITGTNYDKED
+39 ITGINYDKED

-89 EVMLD
+89 EVILD
-94 IDIENGNGLS
+94 FDVENGNGLS
-104 QYRIVRTINP
+104 QYRIIRTINP
-114 TKCHMTKNGEDIT
+114 TKCYMTKNGEDIT
-127 RSTMAKTNEFIQKL
+127 RSTMAKTNEYIQKL
-141 VLSNGKI
+141 VVSNGKI
-148 FQNSVIMTINNTV
+148 FQNSVIMTINTTI
-161 PFMAQSKVDKRK
+161 PFMAQSKIDKRK

-182 IFSDMLSKAREEH
+182 IFSEMLSKAREEH
-195 NELKKD
+195 NILKKD
-201 YEVLFTKIEGIEKG
+201 YEVLFTKVEGIEKG
-215 YMFNKE
+215 YKFNKE
-221 QLDAFEENKRQK
+221 QLDAFEETK
-233 IEALIK
+233 
-239 RIEENKQKI
+239 KQKI
-248 EELKKS
+248 ETLTKRIDESKIKIQDLKKD
-254 IKQLPDDVLEKLDI
+254 IKELPNDVLEKLDI
-268 KIQQCNEEL
+268 KLQQCNDEL

-290 LADIKSKICHIED
+290 LADVKSKINHVEC

-324 DDLKHKEA
+324 DDLKHKES

-338 SKLKDLTRELNIAQ
+338 NKLKELTKELNIAQ
-352 KELDKV
+352 KDLDKI
-358 NTSQVKKE
+358 NTSQFKKE
-366 KEIKDIQDKKN
+366 KEIKDVQDKKN
-377 IIRDVLNNNKN
+377 IVRDVLNNNKN
-388 IETKYGLINET
+388 TETKIGLINEA
-399 IQSLLK
+399 IQEQLQ
-405 EIEQVKNETN
+405 EIEDIKKQTNE
-415 KALEEVVKDLEEKFK
+415 ALENVVKELEKKLKIGKTDLEKF
-430 TGKQELVKLDHNCS
+430 EHDCN
-444 VLEVVRFVVSEEG
+444 VLECVKFVVSEEG
-457 VKSYIVKKILA
+457 VKSYIVRKILA

-492 FDELITDEK
+492 FDEQITDEK
-501 GEQKSYFNFSG
+501 GEHKSYFNFSG

-518 DLACLFSFLDI
+518 DLACLFAFLDI

-556 ELVLDILRERAQ
+556 ELVLDILRERAL
-568 KHNENCYIITHRGTT
+568 KYKENCYIITHRGTT
-583 ITEKIDNTVF
+583 ITEKIDNTIF

>member
-1 VLYTVEVRLVNFKSL
+1 VRLVNFKSL
-16 TIKNFLSVGETP
+16 IIKNFLSVGEIP
-28 VTINFQPGVNV
+28 VTIDFQTGVNV
-39 ITGTNYDKED
+39 ITGVNYDKED

-54 GKSTIADALYFA
+54 GKSTIADALYFS

-89 EVMLD
+89 EVVLNF
-94 IDIENGNGLS
+94 DIENGNGKS
-104 QYRIVRTINP
+104 EYKIVRTINP
-114 TKCHMTKNGEDIT
+114 TKCFMTRNGEDIT

-141 VLSNGKI
+141 VMSNGKI
-148 FQNSVIMTINNTV
+148 FQNSVIMTINTTV
-161 PFMAQSKVDKRK
+161 PFMAQSKIDKRK

-215 YMFNKE
+215 YKFNKE

-233 IEALIK
+233 IEALVK

-248 EELKKS
+248 EELKKE
-254 IKQLPDDVLEKLDI
+254 IKKLPDDVIEKLNTKEEEI
-268 KIQQCNEEL
+268 NNELKQIRE
-277 QELQKL
+277 L
-283 YKNAYQV
+283 YKAAYNN
-290 LADIKSKICHIED
+290 LADVKSKISHAES
-303 QLKEIEKV
+303 QLKEIDKV

-319 RAYSD
+319 REYSE
-324 DDLKHKEA
+324 DDLKHKES

-338 SKLKDLTRELNIAQ
+338 NKLKALN
-352 KELDKV
+352 KELDTAQKALDKI
-358 NTSQVKKE
+358 NTEQAKKE
-366 KEIKDIQDKKN
+366 KELKDIQDKKN
-377 IIRDVLNNNKN
+377 VVRDVINSNNNTSTKITL
-388 IETKYGLINET
+388 IEEN

-405 EIEQVKNETN
+405 EIEQIKNETN
-415 KALEEVVKDLEEKFK
+415 KALEEVVKDLEEKLK
-430 TGKQELVKLDHNCS
+430 TGKQELEKLDHDCS

-556 ELVLDILRERAQ
+556 ELVLDVLRERARL
-568 KHNENCYIITHRGTT
+568 HNENCYIITHRGTT

>member
-1 VLYTVEVRLVNFKSL
+1 VRLVNFKILS
-16 TIKNFLSVGETP
+16 IKNFLSVGETP

-39 ITGTNYDKED
+39 ITGINYDKED

-89 EVMLD
+89 EVVLD

-104 QYRIVRTINP
+104 QYRITRTINP

-127 RSTMAKTNEFIQKL
+127 RSTMAKTNEYIQKL

-161 PFMAQSKVDKRK
+161 PFMAQSKIDKRK

-182 IFSDMLSKAREEH
+182 IFSEMLSKAREEH
-195 NELKKD
+195 NILKKD
-201 YEVLFTKIEGIEKG
+201 YEVLFTKVEGIEKG
-215 YMFNKE
+215 YNFNKD
-221 QLDAFEENKRQK
+221 QLDTFEENK
-233 IEALIK
+233 
-239 RIEENKQKI
+239 KQKI
-248 EELKKS
+248 AEIEKRINENKTKIEDLKKQ
-254 IKQLPDDVLEKLDI
+254 IKDLPENVIQKLDE
-268 KIQQCNEEL
+268 KEQAYKDELVNIQ
-277 QELQKL
+277 KD
-283 YKNAYQV
+283 YKQAYQN
-290 LADIKSKICHIED
+290 LADVKSKINHIED

-338 SKLKDLTRELNIAQ
+338 NKLKDLNKELTAAQ
-352 KELDKV
+352 KTLDKV
-358 NTSQVKKE
+358 NTDQSKKE
-366 KEIKDIQDKKN
+366 KELKDIQDKKN
-377 IIRDVLNNNKN
+377 VVRDVINNNKN
-388 IETKYGLINET
+388 TETKISLINEN
-399 IQSLLK
+399 IQALLK
-405 EIEQVKNETN
+405 EIEDVKKLTNE
-415 KALEEVVKDLEEKFK
+415 ALENVVKELEEKLK
-430 TGKQELVKLDHNCS
+430 TGKEGLEKLDKDCN
-444 VLEVVRFVVSEEG
+444 VLECVKFVVSEEG

-480 LHANCLCQFNEF
+480 LHANCLCQFDEF
-492 FDELITDEK
+492 FDEQITDEK
-501 GEQKSYFNFSG
+501 GELKSYFNFSG

-556 ELVLDILRERAQ
+556 ELVLDVLRERAQ

-601 YLLS
+601 YLLA

>member
-1 VLYTVEVRLVNFKSL
+1 MRLVNFKSL

-28 VTINFQPGVNV
+28 VTVNFQTGVNV
-39 ITGTNYDKED
+39 ITGVNYDKED

-54 GKSTIADALYFA
+54 GKSTIADALYFS
-66 LFGTTIRELSKD
+66 LFGTTIRDLSKD

-89 EVMLD
+89 EVVLNF
-94 IDIENGNGLS
+94 DIENGNGKS
-104 QYRIVRTINP
+104 EYKIVRTINP
-114 TKCHMTKNGEDIT
+114 TKCFMTRNGEDIT

-141 VLSNGKI
+141 VMSNGKI
-148 FQNSVIMTINNTV
+148 FQNSVIMTINTTV
-161 PFMAQSKVDKRK
+161 PFMAQSKIDKRK

-215 YMFNKE
+215 YKFNKE
-221 QLDAFEENKRQK
+221 QLDTFEENKRQK
-233 IEALIK
+233 IEALVK

-248 EELKKS
+248 EEFKKE
-254 IKQLPDDVLEKLDI
+254 IKQLPKDVIEKLNTKEEEI
-268 KIQQCNEEL
+268 NNELKQIRE
-277 QELQKL
+277 L
-283 YKNAYQV
+283 YKAAYNN
-290 LADIKSKICHIED
+290 LADVKSKISHAEG
-303 QLKEIEKV
+303 QLKEIDKV

-319 RAYSD
+319 RAYSE
-324 DDLKHKEA
+324 DDLKHKES

-338 SKLKDLTRELNIAQ
+338 NKLKALN
-352 KELDKV
+352 KELDTAQKALDKI
-358 NTSQVKKE
+358 NTDQAKKE
-366 KEIKDIQDKKN
+366 KELKDIQDKKN
-377 IIRDVLNNNKN
+377 VVRDVINNNKN
-388 IETKYGLINET
+388 IETKITLIEEN
-399 IQSLLK
+399 IQSLTK
-405 EIEQVKNETN
+405 EIDQVKQESN
-415 KALEEVVKDLEEKFK
+415 KALEEVVKDLEEKLK
-430 TGKQELVKLDHNCS
+430 TGKQELEKLDHDCS

-468 VLNGRMAYYLDK
+468 VLNGRMAYYLEK

-501 GEQKSYFNFSG
+501 GEHKSYFNFSG

-556 ELVLDILRERAQ
+556 ELVLDVLRERAQ
-568 KHNENCYIITHRGTT
+568 MYNENCYIITHRGTT

>member
-1 VLYTVEVRLVNFKSL
+1 VRLVNFKSL

-28 VTINFQPGVNV
+28 VTINFQTGVNV

-89 EVMLD
+89 EVVLD

-104 QYRIVRTINP
+104 QYCITRTINP

-127 RSTMAKTNEFIQKL
+127 RSTMAKTNEYIQKL
-141 VLSNGKI
+141 IMSNGKI

-182 IFSDMLSKAREEH
+182 IFSEMLSKAREEH
-195 NELKKD
+195 NILKKD
-201 YEVLFTKIEGIEKG
+201 YEVLFTKVEGIEKG
-215 YMFNKE
+215 YKFNKE
-221 QLDAFEENKRQK
+221 QLDTFEENK
-233 IEALIK
+233 
-239 RIEENKQKI
+239 KQKI
-248 EELKKS
+248 AEIEKRIDENKVKVADLIKQ
-254 IKQLPDDVLEKLDI
+254 IKQLPDDVMQKLDE
-268 KIQQCNEEL
+268 KEQACKDELVNIQ
-277 QELQKL
+277 KD
-283 YKNAYQV
+283 YKQAYQT
-290 LADIKSKICHIED
+290 LADIKSKISHIED
-303 QLKEIEKV
+303 QLEEIEKV

-338 SKLKDLTRELNIAQ
+338 IKLKDFNKELTAAQ
-352 KELDKV
+352 KTLDKV
-358 NTSQVKKE
+358 NSDQVKKE
-366 KEIKDIQDKKN
+366 KELKDIQDKKN
-377 IIRDVLNNNKN
+377 VVRDVINNNKN
-388 IETKYGLINET
+388 TETKIGLINEN
-399 IQSLLK
+399 IQALLK
-405 EIEQVKNETN
+405 EIEDVKKLTNE
-415 KALEEVVKDLEEKFK
+415 ALENVVKELEEKLK
-430 TGKQELVKLDHNCS
+430 TGKEGLEKLDKDCN
-444 VLEVVRFVVSEEG
+444 VLECVKFVVSEEG

-480 LHANCLCQFNEF
+480 LHANCLCQFDEF
-492 FDELITDEK
+492 FDEQITDEK
-501 GEQKSYFNFSG
+501 SELKSYFNFSG

-556 ELVLDILRERAQ
+556 ELVLDVLRERAHN
-568 KHNENCYIITHRGTT
+568 HNENCYIITHRGTT

-601 YLLS
+601 YLLE

>member
-1 VLYTVEVRLVNFKSL
+1 VRLVNFKTL
-16 TIKNFLSVGETP
+16 IIKNFLSVGETS
-28 VTINFQPGVNV
+28 VSINFQSGVNV
-39 ITGTNYDKED
+39 ITGINYDKED

-66 LFGTTIRELSKD
+66 LFGTTIRELPKD

-89 EVMLD
+89 EVILD
-94 IDIENGNGLS
+94 FDIENGNGLS
-104 QYRIVRTINP
+104 QYRITRTINP
-114 TKCHMTKNGEDIT
+114 TKCYMTKNGEDIT
-127 RSTMAKTNEFIQKL
+127 RSTMAKTNEYIQRL

-161 PFMAQSKVDKRK
+161 PFMAQSKIDKRK

-182 IFSDMLSKAREEH
+182 IFSDMLAKAREEH
-195 NELKKD
+195 NILKKD
-201 YEVLFTKIEGIEKG
+201 YEVLFTKVEGIEKG
-215 YMFNKE
+215 YNFNKE
-221 QLDAFEENKRQK
+221 QLDAFEENKRLK
-233 IEALIK
+233 IEALDK
-239 RIEENKQKI
+239 RIEENKAKI
-248 EELKKS
+248 DELKKS
-254 IKQLPDDVLEKLDI
+254 IKELPDDVFERLDI
-268 KIQQCNEEL
+268 KIEQCNEEL
-277 QELQKL
+277 KEIQKL
-283 YKNAYQV
+283 YKAAYQN
-290 LADIKSKICHIED
+290 LADIKSKINHIED

-324 DDLKHKEA
+324 DDLRHKES

-338 SKLKDLTRELNIAQ
+338 NKLKELN
-352 KELDKV
+352 KELATSQKALDSV
-358 NTSQVKKE
+358 NTNQAKKE

-377 IIRDVLNNNKN
+377 VVKDILNNNKN
-388 IETKYGLINET
+388 IETKIGLINENVQE
-399 IQSLLK
+399 IVK
-405 EIEQVKNETN
+405 EIDDVKKQTN
-415 KALEEVVKDLEEKFK
+415 DTLERVVKELEEKLK
-430 TGKQELVKLDHNCS
+430 TGKADLEKLDHDCN
-444 VLEVVRFVVSEEG
+444 VLECVKFVVSEEG

-480 LHANCLCQFNEF
+480 LHANCLCQFDEF
-492 FDELITDEK
+492 FDEQITDEK
-501 GEQKSYFNFSG
+501 GEHKSYFNFSG

-556 ELVLDILRERAQ
+556 ELVLDILRERAI

-583 ITEKIDNTVF
+583 ITEKIDNTIF

-601 YLLS
+601 YVLQ